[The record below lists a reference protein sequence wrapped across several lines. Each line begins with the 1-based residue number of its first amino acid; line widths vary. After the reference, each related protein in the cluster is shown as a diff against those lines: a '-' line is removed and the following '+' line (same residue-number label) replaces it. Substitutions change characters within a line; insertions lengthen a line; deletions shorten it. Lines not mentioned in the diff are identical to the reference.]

1 MPVNTEKYNTSFR
14 CFFDGDNN
22 PHYTTHY
29 APQFA
34 AKDIAKWIASYRFTH
49 PGCTAISV
57 KVWLVNGAGYD
68 PAEDDE
74 D

>member
-1 MPVNTEKYNTSFR
+1 MPAITEKYNTSFR
-14 CFFDGDNN
+14 CFFDGEGN

-29 APQFA
+29 APQFP
-34 AKDIAKWIASYRFTH
+34 AKDIQKWIASYRFTH
-49 PGCTAISV
+49 PNCTAISV

-68 PAEDDE
+68 AAQDDE